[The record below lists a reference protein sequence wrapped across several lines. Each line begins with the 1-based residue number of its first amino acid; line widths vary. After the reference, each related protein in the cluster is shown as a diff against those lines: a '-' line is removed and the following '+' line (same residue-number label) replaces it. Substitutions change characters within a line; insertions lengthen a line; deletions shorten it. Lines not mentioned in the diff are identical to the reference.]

1 VRHLAT
7 TLLLASA
14 LLLAPG
20 LAGAGPTKSIDYSL
34 KGSATWNAI
43 TYPTS
48 FAISGDVL
56 DGSRVVGSYSGT
68 IETSAYAPCAEPN
81 NPYGPICAS
90 VTGGTIALALHGGT
104 VTAAVDGGTVWQALA
119 SASHDEYVIELTSSV
134 TGGTHAYRSA
144 GGTLSLLYSTVRNN
158 FAPDPATGN
167 PCISVD
173 VLTCPIIDVGAL
185 TGTITR

>member
-1 VRHLAT
+1 MV
-7 TLLLASA
+7 
-14 LLLAPG
+14 
-20 LAGAGPTKSIDYSL
+20 AGAGPTKSINYSL

-43 TYPTS
+43 TYPSS

-56 DGSRVVGSYSGT
+56 DGSRVVGGYSGT
-68 IETSAYAPCAEPN
+68 ILASAYAPCADPN

-90 VTGGTIALALHGGT
+90 VTGGSITFAVHGGT
-104 VTAAVDGGTVWQALA
+104 VTAAVDGGTVWQAA
-119 SASHDEYVIELTSSV
+119 GSASHDEYVLELTLTI

-144 GGTLSLLYSTVRNN
+144 TGALSLHYDTVRAN

-173 VLTCPIIDVGAL
+173 VTSCPIVDTGTL
-185 TGTITR
+185 TGSITR